1 MLGRQVIDGEQLDED
16 GQHGKVE
23 RPISLQ
29 NEGVERVSSALEGSQ
44 ERAHVM
50 SGAAESPHVARRRRT
65 SSCWSA
71 RESLR
76 SCRLSAAMPPPT
88 AFDSFPHVEQL
99 LF

>member
-50 SGAAESPHVARRRRT
+50 SGAARRQSRRT
-65 SSCWSA
+65 SRGGGAPLPAGRRAS
-71 RESLR
+71 
-76 SCRLSAAMPPPT
+76 
-88 AFDSFPHVEQL
+88 H
-99 LF
+99 